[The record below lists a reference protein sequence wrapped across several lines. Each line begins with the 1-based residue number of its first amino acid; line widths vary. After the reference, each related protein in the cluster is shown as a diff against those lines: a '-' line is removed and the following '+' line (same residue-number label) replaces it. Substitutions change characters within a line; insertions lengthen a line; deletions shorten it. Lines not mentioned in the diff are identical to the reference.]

1 MEDHRIRVLEP
12 PEGIPAK
19 NMPVLTPLLDRN
31 TVTIGTTAVATGL
44 LVVLGVVIAV
54 SGGYGIAVPSALL
67 AFMTPVSLI
76 FGYSAVAGSSS
87 MRKLTGRPF
96 RLVNGLDGALV
107 AGSRV
112 NVPLDG
118 RWLVVWFPAPL
129 RTQLA
134 AQRRLWVLGR
144 FVVLPGVVVPRRGV
158 FRDRPVKG
166 SVPFIAEPVSPGR
179 MLATQRRLLS
189 AYYFLGVVILLAAS
203 AFGFWTSAD
212 FPQRDSIVVGAT
224 RMLGYGC
231 AAGAAGYAIVAL
243 VLLRKLPEPRWTELA
258 VVSGPASVNFFGMVT
273 VKGRTV
279 LPDGREVTVQAGG
292 SDPSLA
298 ANIAATGRLWVIGV
312 PSAGKTA
319 KAGVPGHAVFG
330 PVRFGR

>member
-1 MEDHRIRVLEP
+1 MEAHRIRVLEP
-12 PEGIPAK
+12 PEGIPAT
-19 NMPVLTPLLDRN
+19 NMPVLVPLLDRN
-31 TVTIGTTAVATGL
+31 TATTGTMTIATGL
-44 LVVLGVVIAV
+44 LVVLGAV
-54 SGGYGIAVPSALL
+54 LAISGGHGIAVPTALL
-67 AFMTPVSLI
+67 VFMTPSSLYL
-76 FGYSAVAGSSS
+76 GYSALAGSSP
-87 MRKLTGRPF
+87 MRKLTHKPF
-96 RLVNGLDGALV
+96 RLVSGLDGALV

-112 NVPLDG
+112 SVPLDG
-118 RWLVVWFPAPL
+118 RWLVVRFPVPL

-144 FVVLPGVVVPRRGV
+144 FVVLPGVVVPRRGA
-158 FRDRPVKG
+158 FRDKPVKG
-166 SVPFIAEPVSPGR
+166 SVPFAAEPASPGR
-179 MLATQRRLLS
+179 ILAAQRRLLS
-189 AYYFLGVVILLAAS
+189 AYYFVSVVMLLVMS
-203 AFGFWTSAD
+203 AFGFWATAD
-212 FPQRDSIVVGAT
+212 HPRRDGVVVKGAWFF
-224 RMLGYGC
+224 GYGC
-231 AAGAAGYAIVAL
+231 AVGALGLAIAAV

-298 ANIAATGRLWVIGV
+298 ANIAATGRLWVLGV
-312 PSAGKTA
+312 PAAGKAA

>member
-12 PEGIPAK
+12 PEGIPAL
-19 NMPVLTPLLDRN
+19 NMPVLRPLLDRN
-31 TVTIGTTAVATGL
+31 TATTGTMTIATGL
-44 LVVLGVVIAV
+44 AVVLGVVLAI
-54 SGGYGIAVPSALL
+54 SGGHGIAVPTALL
-67 AFMTPVSLI
+67 VFMTPSSLYL
-76 FGYSAVAGSSS
+76 GYSSLAGSSP
-87 MRKLTGRPF
+87 MRKLTDKPF
-96 RLVNGLDGALV
+96 RLVSGLDGALV

-112 NVPLDG
+112 SVPLDG
-118 RWLVVWFPAPL
+118 RWLVVRFPVPL

-144 FVVLPGVVVPRRGV
+144 FVVLPGVVVPRRGA
-158 FRDRPVKG
+158 FRDNPVKG
-166 SVPFIAEPVSPGR
+166 SVPFAAEPVSPGR
-179 MLATQRRLLS
+179 ILAAQRRLLS
-189 AYYFLGVVILLAAS
+189 AYYFLAAVMLLVAS
-203 AFGFWTSAD
+203 AFAFWTAVDYPRWDGVMVKFLSFVGYGFA
-212 FPQRDSIVVGAT
+212 VGAVG
-224 RMLGYGC
+224 L
-231 AAGAAGYAIVAL
+231 AVVAV

-298 ANIAATGRLWVIGV
+298 ANIAATGRLWVLGV
-312 PSAGKTA
+312 PAAGKTA